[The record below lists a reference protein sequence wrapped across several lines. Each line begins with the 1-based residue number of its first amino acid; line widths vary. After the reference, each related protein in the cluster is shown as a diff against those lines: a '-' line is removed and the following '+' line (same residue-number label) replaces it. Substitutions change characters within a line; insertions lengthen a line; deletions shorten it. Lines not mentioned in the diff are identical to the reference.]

1 MKSLINLV
9 ITSVIFLLS
18 NTINSQEFQIQLE
31 TEKGNLNIE
40 PVYHGSLFINYNA
53 INILVDPFQNLD
65 KLNQYSE
72 LDYVL
77 ITDIHGDHYNLNAL
91 ESLDLDSSKIIAPQA
106 VFDKMPENL
115 KKRTLV
121 LNNGARVKLKG
132 GIDALAIPMYN
143 LPETSS
149 SRHPKGRGNGY
160 VLELG
165 GKRVYISGD
174 TEDIEEMRSLKDIDL
189 AFICMN
195 LPYTMDVN
203 QAASAVLEFQP
214 AKVVP
219 YHYRGKEKMSDI
231 NQFKSLVV
239 SQNSEIQVLLF
250 DWY

>member
-1 MKSLINLV
+1 MKPLKNLV
-9 ITSVIFLLS
+9 IIAIIFFVTNSV
-18 NTINSQEFQIQLE
+18 NSQEYQIQLE
-31 TEKGNLNIE
+31 TEKGNINIE
-40 PVYHGSLFINYNA
+40 PIYHGSLFINYNA
-53 INILVDPFQNLD
+53 INILVDPFQKLD
-65 KLNQYSE
+65 KVKHYPKLNYI
-72 LDYVL
+72 L

-106 VFDKMPENL
+106 VFDKMPAKL
-115 KKRTLV
+115 KKRTLA

-132 GIDALAIPMYN
+132 GIDAIAIPMYN

-165 GKRVYISGD
+165 GKRIYISGD
-174 TEDIEEMRSLKDIDL
+174 TEDIEEMRSLKNIDL

-203 QAASAVLEFQP
+203 QAASAVVEFQP
-214 AKVVP
+214 SKVIP
-219 YHYRGKEKMSDI
+219 YHYRGKEKMSDV
-231 NQFKSLVV
+231 NQFKSLVG